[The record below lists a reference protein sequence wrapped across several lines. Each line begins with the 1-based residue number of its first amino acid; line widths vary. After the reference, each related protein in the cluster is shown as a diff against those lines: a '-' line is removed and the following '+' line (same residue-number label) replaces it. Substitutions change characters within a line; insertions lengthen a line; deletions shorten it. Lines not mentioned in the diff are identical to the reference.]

1 MSATADVVIGL
12 LGAVVV
18 LTTLLSAISMLVLPR
33 GVNTRLSRT
42 VFAVVSAILGLVAGR
57 DNRLRRDRML
67 ALVAPISLISLPAL
81 WLTLVWVGFGAIYLA
96 VGVTDLWTALRLSGS
111 SLLTLGYAVPHGA
124 TQTGL
129 TFVQAVIGLGLLTL
143 LIAYLPTMYSA
154 FSQRETQVA
163 LLEVR
168 AGSPPSAI
176 QMLERFRRIGQ
187 DDSLDV
193 LWREWEHWFAQLDET
208 HTSLAALPFFRSP
221 APDRSWITAA
231 GTVLDAA
238 SLYQAAVRHAPD
250 PAAGLC
256 IRAGYT
262 ALRRICDLYGIDY
275 AEDPAPDD
283 PISITRE
290 EFDEAFDR
298 LTAVGFP
305 MTGDRDQA
313 WRSFAGWRVNYDRPL
328 LSLALLVEAPW
339 APWTADRSPPG
350 PRPRLH
356 RAPRRSG

>member
-1 MSATADVVIGL
+1 MSTSADVAIGL
-12 LGAVVV
+12 LGAAVI

-33 GVNTRLSRT
+33 GVNTRLSRA
-42 VFAVVSAILGLVAGR
+42 VFTIVSTALGLAAGR
-57 DNRLRRDRML
+57 RDRLRRDRML
-67 ALVAPISLISLPAL
+67 ALVAPISLIMLPPL
-81 WLTLVWVGFGAIYLA
+81 WLTLVWIGFGAVYLA
-96 VGVTDLWTALRLSGS
+96 VGVADAWTALRLSGS
-111 SLLTLGYAVPHGA
+111 SLLTLGFAVPEGA

-129 TFVQAVIGLGLLTL
+129 TFVQAVMGLGLLTL

-154 FSQRETQVA
+154 FSQREAQVA

-176 QMLERFRRIGQ
+176 EMLERFRRIGQ
-187 DDSLDV
+187 DDSLDM
-193 LWREWEHWFAQLDET
+193 LWRDWEYWFAQLDET

-221 APDRSWITAA
+221 APDRSWVTAA

-238 SLYQAAVRHAPD
+238 SLYQAAIRHGPQ

-262 ALRRICDLYGIDY
+262 TLRRICDLYGIDY
-275 AEDPAPDD
+275 PEDPAPND
-283 PISITRE
+283 PISLTRE
-290 EFDEAFDR
+290 EFDAVFER

-305 MTGDRDQA
+305 MVDDRDQA
-313 WRSFAGWRVNYDRPL
+313 WRDFSGWRVNYDRPL

-339 APWTADRSPPG
+339 APWTSDRSPPG

-356 RAPRRSG
+356 RAPRRPG